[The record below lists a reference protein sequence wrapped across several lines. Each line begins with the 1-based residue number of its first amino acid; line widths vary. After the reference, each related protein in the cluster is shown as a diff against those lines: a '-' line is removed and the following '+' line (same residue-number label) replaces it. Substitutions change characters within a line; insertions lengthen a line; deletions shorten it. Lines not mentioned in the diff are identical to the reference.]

1 MPVREARPRVKN
13 RHGGAPKGERPASWD
28 ARRLAS
34 AWRTALCARPT
45 GAAAP
50 ERLSA
55 LRPPSFGVSEAKLQ
69 TSGAENA
76 PRERDGLFD
85 IVRWE
90 LPKTVRRRTASS
102 VCPRPP
108 HPEERA
114 CGSAA
119 ANQVVR
125 ARVSKDGAAIPL
137 MLRDASQRSRAV
149 DAFELAWAAMLLSM
163 RASAGSAEPTCGCG
177 RRSPAPF
184 HCFGIVIYNGKRN
197 SNVSSRKR
205 ALRRASLGG
214 VASRAVRCHG
224 GAQGAANPSYV
235 NFAMAG
241 LPPRGDNAR
250 AALLR
255 PTASMQPGTNHVY
268 QKSND

>member
-1 MPVREARPRVKN
+1 M
-13 RHGGAPKGERPASWD
+13 
-28 ARRLAS
+28 
-34 AWRTALCARPT
+34 
-45 GAAAP
+45 
-50 ERLSA
+50 
-55 LRPPSFGVSEAKLQ
+55 
-69 TSGAENA
+69 
-76 PRERDGLFD
+76 
-85 IVRWE
+85 E

-163 RASAGSAEPTCGCG
+163 RASVVCRTNLRLWETIAGSVPLFPACYLQWIAQLQRVERSARAAS
-177 RRSPAPF
+177 RRSSERR
-184 HCFGIVIYNGKRN
+184 G
-197 SNVSSRKR
+197 R
-205 ALRRASLGG
+205 ANRSCA
-214 VASRAVRCHG
+214 
-224 GAQGAANPSYV
+224 

-241 LPPRGDNAR
+241 PWRRGDNAW
-250 AALLR
+250 AALR
-255 PTASMQPGTNHVY
+255 HATCHATRDEPCGSEVEG
-268 QKSND
+268 